1 MSKILDIYAK
11 SVPQTGNARVKGVD
25 TTPIGTDNP
34 RGEFKPSKDL
44 SKDEKALTKARRGVL
59 GQEIGG
65 YSPKRTYTSVILR

>member
-1 MSKILDIYAK
+1 MSKILNTYAK
-11 SVPQTGNARVKGVD
+11 SIPQTGNANVKGVD

-59 GQEIGG
+59 GQELGG
-65 YSPKRTYTSVILR
+65 YSPKRTYSSVTQR